1 MKTKKLIFAFL
12 FVISSLTILSQQK
25 YDFASVTYDFNNK
38 IIALSIN
45 GKEYMEQKA
54 ELPKEA
60 RSIHNQNP
68 LFEKIKEL
76 QNQGWELME
85 FKPIGIGM
93 YYYSIAYMRKK
104 QA

>member
-1 MKTKKLIFAFL
+1 MKTKNLIFACL
-12 FVISSLTILSQQK
+12 FTLCSLTILSQQK

-38 IIALSIN
+38 IVALSLN
-45 GKEYMEQKA
+45 GKEYIEQKA
-54 ELPKEA
+54 ELSKDV

-68 LFEKIKEL
+68 LFEKIMEL
-76 QNQGWELME
+76 QNQGWELIE

-93 YYYSIAYMRKK
+93 YYYTIAYLRKK